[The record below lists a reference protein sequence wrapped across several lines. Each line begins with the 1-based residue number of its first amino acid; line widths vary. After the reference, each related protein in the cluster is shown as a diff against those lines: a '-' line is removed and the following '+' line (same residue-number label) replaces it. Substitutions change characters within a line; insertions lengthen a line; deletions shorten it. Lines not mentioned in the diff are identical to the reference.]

1 MKRKKHT
8 NTFKVE
14 IPELTTFLSNGVFNQ
29 EVTNKFLDVLY
40 AKYRFNRYVRLKI
53 KDTFIKLSI
62 AYNHDH
68 SFFTHIL
75 TENNDQYSFQYLI
88 KSLKFDKTLC
98 KQKKVKFRNLLLE
111 KTMNSYKQKVVK
123 RTFQGIQE
131 KLAVSNLHYKGI
143 FKTYNIVKEFTEELS
158 SIEFRNIL
166 EHFAR
171 IKVNQLIKLTDKEVK
186 YKDYIIH
193 KNSML
198 NLMNYQEV
206 PYVETCGKAFDR
218 IKYARNP
225 KKIILINSK

>member
-68 SFFTHIL
+68 SFFTHII
-75 TENNDQYSFQYLI
+75 TENNDEYSFQFLI
-88 KSLKFDKTLC
+88 KSLKFNEALTT
-98 KQKKVKFRNLLLE
+98 QKKNKFRELLLN
-111 KTMNSYKQKVVK
+111 KIISKSKVQIVK
-123 RTFQGIQE
+123 RSFQGIYE
-131 KLAVSNLHYKGI
+131 KLDVSNLHYKGI
-143 FKTYNIVKEFTEELS
+143 FKTYNISKKYNEELDT
-158 SIEFRNIL
+158 IEFKNVL
-166 EHFAR
+166 EHIAR
-171 IKVNQLIKLTDKEVK
+171 KKLNQLVKLTEKEIK
-186 YKDYIIH
+186 YKEYIIH

-198 NLMNYQEV
+198 NLMNYQEM
-206 PYVETCGKAFDR
+206 PFVETCGKAFDR

>member
-1 MKRKKHT
+1 MKNKKHS
-8 NTFKVE
+8 NTIKVD
-14 IPELTTFLSNGVFNQ
+14 IPELTTYLSNGVFKP
-29 EVTNKFLDVLY
+29 EVTNKFLDILY
-40 AKYRFNRYVRLKI
+40 SKYRFNRYVRLKI

-62 AYNHDH
+62 TYNHNH
-68 SFFTHIL
+68 LFFSHIL
-75 TENNDQYSFQYLI
+75 TENNDGYSFQYLI

-131 KLAVSNLHYKGI
+131 KLAVSNFHYKGI
-143 FKTYNIVKEFTEELS
+143 CKTYNIVKEFTEELN

-166 EHFAR
+166 EHFAK
-171 IKVNQLIKLTDKEVK
+171 IKVNQLIKLTDKELK

-198 NLMNYQEV
+198 NLMNYQEM